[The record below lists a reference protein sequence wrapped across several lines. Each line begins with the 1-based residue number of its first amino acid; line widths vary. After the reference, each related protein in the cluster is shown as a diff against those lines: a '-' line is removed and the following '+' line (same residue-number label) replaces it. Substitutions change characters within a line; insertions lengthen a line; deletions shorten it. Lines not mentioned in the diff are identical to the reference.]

1 MYTGVAIRM
10 SQALRLGREYHQRH
24 SAREQE
30 VRRRTLWSCFIMDRL
45 VSFICS
51 RPQTLRSV
59 KLRVQLPCPER
70 QFLFGE
76 TYSGPISFLDIDPDP
91 ETSEVLPYFIKAV
104 EYWGT
109 MTDIFASGVKGPPSR
124 SPTDSE
130 GEFYKAE
137 AAVVSWKRAL
147 PTRMQWSMSNY
158 RGHQEFGQGSMF
170 VSMHFILNHAL
181 CVAHQEYLPEF
192 EGDPAFGDTP
202 TSEPSGNRSVVKTC
216 LSHADDITRMASSL
230 YSGDETDR
238 EVLRAPFVGVA
249 LESAACCHL
258 WTIHQERQS
267 QRTPNYVD
275 TECQNYASAKQKLDL
290 LCGILKSWSDIWPIA
305 SSWHE
310 TIGLLS
316 RLYQASNP
324 AETPE
329 FDENGVGRDGNQ
341 PLTSGD
347 VCIGSGYPFPQNL
360 SSQRMFDNIRMIIMT
375 ASDPPGLR
383 NWQTRL
389 HIQNVWDRM
398 LLQSQNDM
406 PTSGTEETRFF
417 GFQAIPEFD
426 NFSNLDEILSF
437 MDDFTGF
444 QNFESSQITAASVAP
459 ADQQQS
465 LPFP

>member
-1 MYTGVAIRM
+1 MYTGVSIRM

-30 VRRRTLWSCFIMDRL
+30 VRRRTLWTCFIMDRL
-45 VSFICS
+45 VSSVCS
-51 RPQTLRSV
+51 RPQTLRTI

-70 QFLFGE
+70 HFIFGD
-76 TYSGPISFLDIDPDP
+76 TYTGPISFLDTGPDP

-104 EYWGT
+104 EHWGS
-109 MTDIFASGVKGPPSR
+109 MTDIFASGVRGPPSQ

-130 GEFYKAE
+130 GDFYKTE
-137 AAVVSWKRAL
+137 AAVVSWIQSL
-147 PTRMQWSMSNY
+147 PPRMQWSMSNY
-158 RGHQEFGQGSMF
+158 RAHQLLGQGSMF

-192 EGDPAFGDTP
+192 EGDPAFDDTP
-202 TSEPSGNRSVVKTC
+202 SVEPSNNRSVVKTC
-216 LSHADDITRMASSL
+216 LSRAEEITRMASSL

-258 WTIHQERQS
+258 WRIHQERQS
-267 QRTPNYVD
+267 QQLSEQAGAEP
-275 TECQNYASAKQKLDL
+275 QNDASAKQKLDL
-290 LCGILKSWSDIWPIA
+290 LCEILKSWSDVWPIA

-316 RLYQASNP
+316 RLYQATNP
-324 AETPE
+324 LGLLD
-329 FDENGVGRDGNQ
+329 FDDNGLEREENQ
-341 PLTSGD
+341 PLSSGD
-347 VCIGSGYPFPQNL
+347 VSIGSGYPFPHNL
-360 SSQRMFDNIRMIIMT
+360 RSQRMFDNIRMIIMT

-389 HIQNVWDRM
+389 HIQNVWNSM
-398 LLQSQNDM
+398 LPQSQKDITTNSNGITT
-406 PTSGTEETRFF
+406 PF
-417 GFQAIPEFD
+417 GFQTGPEFE
-426 NFSNLDEILSF
+426 NLSTLDDMLNF
-437 MDDFTGF
+437 MDDFPGF
-444 QNFESSQITAASVAP
+444 QNFDQTQITAENFAP